1 MRTDAMDRS
10 STQIVA
16 RSMVLFLIPS
26 GGGLTPVAQPL
37 DSAPN
42 CIVHKTV
49 RDENTL
55 RMLKQPLNAR
65 GYPDP
70 PTRPQLARWVK
81 AGWENVTETVIMRC
95 FIRCGIT
102 RKCDYA
108 ADVRARHGLD
118 GVKVSP
124 VIADL
129 VAAED
134 DFDSRSIFIPKDS
147 ALPPDEEEWMQE
159 MSSILDMNMVNES
172 ELELLQDL
180 RSGYEDLQYARE
192 LEVAEDE
199 EAPAIEAEPS
209 EYVIENTEPA
219 PTLTEP
225 DSIEGEVQPKK
236 RRVITRFNS
245 EQIAV
250 LQREYDRGA
259 SRLSNKDIAMEI
271 DMKPE
276 GVGRKVVPDDVKNW
290 MSAKARKARR
300 LELLSSVAGQE

>member
-1 MRTDAMDRS
+1 MSRS
-10 STQIVA
+10 A
-16 RSMVLFLIPS
+16 
-26 GGGLTPVAQPL
+26 
-37 DSAPN
+37 
-42 CIVHKTV
+42 H
-49 RDENTL
+49 
-55 RMLKQPLNAR
+55 
-65 GYPDP
+65 
-70 PTRPQLARWVK
+70 
-81 AGWENVTETVIMRC
+81 
-95 FIRCGIT
+95 
-102 RKCDYA
+102 
-108 ADVRARHGLD
+108 
-118 GVKVSP
+118 SP

-159 MSSILDMNMVNES
+159 MSSILDMNMENES

-199 EAPAIEAEPS
+199 EAPAIVAEPS
-209 EYVIENTEPA
+209 EYVIDNTEPA

-290 MSAKARKARR
+290 MSAKARKARTAKKPGIPPSRSWSR
-300 LELLSSVAGQE
+300 LTALYPRSSWGGARSKRGGVG